1 MWLKGKILIMKRGSL
16 IAIEGIDGS
25 GKSTLV
31 NMIAKE
37 FQRKNFYP
45 MSGVGQMNF
54 TRECCEI
61 EKNNDSFSPR
71 FLNIAWLM
79 DFYETG
85 KMVELMIEE
94 GKNVV
99 IDRYCLSAKV
109 YAEATTNVDMNIFF
123 EIYSLLPKPDYIFF
137 LDIEPSKA
145 VSRIKSRNKKVAYYE
160 NEDSLKTIRQ
170 KYYDVIQREKLNVFV
185 LDEILNN
192 QLSAVKKIIKE

>member
-1 MWLKGKILIMKRGSL
+1 
-16 IAIEGIDGS
+16 
-25 GKSTLV
+25 
-31 NMIAKE
+31 
-37 FQRKNFYP
+37 
-45 MSGVGQMNF
+45 
-54 TRECCEI
+54 
-61 EKNNDSFSPR
+61 
-71 FLNIAWLM
+71 M

>member
-1 MWLKGKILIMKRGSL
+1 
-16 IAIEGIDGS
+16 
-25 GKSTLV
+25 
-31 NMIAKE
+31 
-37 FQRKNFYP
+37 
-45 MSGVGQMNF
+45 
-54 TRECCEI
+54 
-61 EKNNDSFSPR
+61 
-71 FLNIAWLM
+71 
-79 DFYETG
+79 
-85 KMVELMIEE
+85 
-94 GKNVV
+94 
-99 IDRYCLSAKV
+99 
-109 YAEATTNVDMNIFF
+109 MNIFF

>member
-54 TRECCEI
+54 TRECREI

-137 LDIEPSKA
+137 W
-145 VSRIKSRNKKVAYYE
+145 
-160 NEDSLKTIRQ
+160 
-170 KYYDVIQREKLNVFV
+170 
-185 LDEILNN
+185 ILN
-192 QLSAVKKIIKE
+192 LVRLLAESKVEIKKWRITKMKIV